1 VSTVW
6 TLLSWSII
14 RELLPFDDIDKI
26 NYYLTKC
33 YNQNLSVR
41 KLQGLLKSQEYE
53 RLPLSTKAKLITK
66 EQLTL
71 KDTIPNPIII
81 DNPNNIEIYNE
92 KLLQNLILENISSFM
107 KQLGTGYS
115 FIDREYPIKIG
126 NRNYS
131 IDYLLF
137 NIEFNCY
144 VVVELKVTE
153 LKKEYIG
160 QILLYMNYID
170 NDLKKDNHNNTIG
183 ILIVKQ
189 DNKYIMK
196 YFKDN
201 TNIITREYKVN

>member
-81 DNPNNIEIYNE
+81 DNPNN
-92 KLLQNLILENISSFM
+92 
-107 KQLGTGYS
+107 T
-115 FIDREYPIKIG
+115 ID
-126 NRNYS
+126 
-131 IDYLLF
+131 
-137 NIEFNCY
+137 
-144 VVVELKVTE
+144 
-153 LKKEYIG
+153 
-160 QILLYMNYID
+160 
-170 NDLKKDNHNNTIG
+170 

-201 TNIITREYKVN
+201 TNIITREYKEVN